1 MLSVVV
7 MPLTYET
14 VATNGLITFAI
25 MCIFQF
31 EGGLFATA
39 SVVES
44 AYSLAGKVGKA
55 PTISQVSAAE
65 MTCRS

>member
-1 MLSVVV
+1 
-7 MPLTYET
+7 
-14 VATNGLITFAI
+14 

-65 MTCRS
+65 MTCLS